1 MYSQF
6 FVLSLRGDTL
16 IFKDYRGDA
25 VRNAAEIFYG
35 VISKL
40 KEESNPI
47 FHVDGVQYIYMK
59 NNGMYFVFTTK
70 RNVSPVMSI
79 ELLERI
85 AQLVKD
91 YCGVVT
97 EETIR
102 KNFVLIY
109 ELLDEIMDHGY
120 PQGTSTE
127 KVRAFVLNTPEY
139 KQPKQPKHGAM
150 GGKTTPGATANK
162 PITEEGANNEIYID
176 LLENMTVLFG
186 ANGNLVNSELEGVV
200 KIRSFL
206 KGNPELRL
214 GLNEDISL
222 SSAAR
227 DLNYRTSG
235 GIWLE
240 NCAFNEIV
248 NTSAWDADRALIFK
262 PPEGE
267 FILLQYRVDTQLTS
281 FVPPFRVLPY
291 LEVSDSTHA
300 EFYVKIRA
308 DIPKVNFGNNV
319 TVKCHVPRST
329 LSAHCEVF
337 DETNQADQSG
347 LDYISQEKQI
357 VWVIKK
363 FTGGSEMT
371 LRVKVSLSNDI
382 AQCKREFGPVS
393 VSFELPMMVCSNLN
407 IRYLKQNEY
416 TKEAAPLRWVRS
428 ITQSSS
434 YVTRIPV

>member
-1 MYSQF
+1 
-6 FVLSLRGDTL
+6 
-16 IFKDYRGDA
+16 
-25 VRNAAEIFYG
+25 
-35 VISKL
+35 
-40 KEESNPI
+40 
-47 FHVDGVQYIYMK
+47 MK

-70 RNVSPVMSI
+70 RNVSPIMSI

-139 KQPKQPKHGAM
+139 KQPKQPKHGSL

-186 ANGNLVNSELEGVV
+186 ANGNLLNSELEGVV

-300 EFYVKIRA
+300 EFYIKVRPLTRVTHQLTYLQIRA
-308 DIPKVNFGNNV
+308 DIAKQFFGNNV

-329 LSAHCEVF
+329 LRYSALKFRSNHV
-337 DETNQADQSG
+337 TNQ
-347 LDYISQEKQI
+347 
-357 VWVIKK
+357 
-363 FTGGSEMT
+363 
-371 LRVKVSLSNDI
+371 
-382 AQCKREFGPVS
+382 VS
-393 VSFELPMMVCSNLN
+393 VLTARCS
-407 IRYLKQNEY
+407 
-416 TKEAAPLRWVRS
+416 
-428 ITQSSS
+428 
-434 YVTRIPV
+434 TRPIKRTNQDWTTSRRTSRLCG